1 MLIPSHLRGDV
12 DWRSSAQTV
21 VDRDRIGIGRMRSVN
36 WGMLW
41 AALPVIGAG
50 GVMLI
55 GGWTRR
61 RRALVLAGT
70 VCGSVGVMAAVSG
83 WVLVAD
89 QRAGVAEAL
98 KTGGLAGA
106 SVVALYGLW
115 LNDRRRR
122 VEEERQQVE
131 EKRLRVEDGRISH
144 ERFARAIE
152 LLGNDADQVRVGAMH
167 ALVGLARSTP
177 SYTQTVLDVLCSYLR
192 RPFHHRFYD
201 KAHDPDTQDFSET
214 NPGGLSESEKEDDR
228 ERQVRLTAKRLIRE
242 LLPEVGQTDEECF
255 DLDLTGATV
264 EYLDLAGRKVGG
276 VLARQATLHG
286 ITRLAGAEFH
296 GRVMF
301 TGSIFHGRTDF
312 TAARCT
318 GGTSLRDVR
327 FQDSVDLT
335 GTTFRGFADLRWQET
350 PDMILDGVAVDANE
364 RVKLAENW
372 QLAQHPGAATGE
384 IISAPRPRPHAAD
397 SVSAPG

>member
-1 MLIPSHLRGDV
+1 
-12 DWRSSAQTV
+12 
-21 VDRDRIGIGRMRSVN
+21 MRSVN

-50 GVMLI
+50 VVMLI

-61 RRALVLAGT
+61 RQALVLAGT
-70 VCGSVGVMAAVSG
+70 VCGAVGVMAAVSG

-122 VEEERQQVE
+122 VEE
-131 EKRLRVEDGRISH
+131 KRLRVEDGRISH

-167 ALVGLARSTP
+167 ALAGLARSTP

-192 RPFHHRFYD
+192 RPFHHRFYS
-201 KAHDPDTQDFSET
+201 KAHDPDMQDFSET
-214 NPGGLSESEKEDDR
+214 NPGKRSEPEEAADDR
-228 ERQVRLTAKRLIRE
+228 ERQVRLTATRLIRE
-242 LLPEVGQTDEECF
+242 LLPEVGQTDEQCF

-264 EYLDLAGRKVGG
+264 EYLDLAGRRVGG
-276 VLARQATLHG
+276 VLARRATLYG

-296 GRVMF
+296 GRAMF
-301 TGSIFHGRTDF
+301 TGSVFHGRTDF
-312 TAARCT
+312 TTARCT

-335 GTTFRGFADLRWQET
+335 GAIFRGFADLRWQET
-350 PDMILDGVAVDANE
+350 PNMILDGVTADANE
-364 RVKLAENW
+364 RVKLTEDW
-372 QLAQHPGAATGE
+372 QLVQHPGAAIGG
-384 IISAPRPRPHAAD
+384 IVPAPRPRRHAAG
-397 SVSAPG
+397 SVSLPG